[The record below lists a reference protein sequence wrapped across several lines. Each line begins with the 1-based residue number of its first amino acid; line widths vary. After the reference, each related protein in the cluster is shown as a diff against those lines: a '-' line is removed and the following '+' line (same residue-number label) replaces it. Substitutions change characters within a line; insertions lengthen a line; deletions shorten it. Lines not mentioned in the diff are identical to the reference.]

1 MPYLKKKAIRK
12 NQIQKEQKR
21 QLFKEGQK
29 AVQDVRKSLAPKVQ
43 QLGPSKRAR
52 LTITEEVRRP
62 NQQPSTNTLERTKTD
77 RQNAAKIRKRK
88 RLKK

>member
-1 MPYLKKKAIRK
+1 MPYLKKKAFRT

-43 QLGPSKRAR
+43 QLGPSKRAK
-52 LTITEEVRRP
+52 LTVTKEVLAKR
-62 NQQPSTNTLERTKTD
+62 QPSTNTLNRKKK
-77 RQNAAKIRKRK
+77 AK
-88 RLKK
+88 KKSK